1 MTKRAD
7 ENEPDPKEPTAE
19 AHDAPGLSPFER
31 MAELTRRLFSV
42 PPKELAREKRND
54 VKKRSH

>member
-1 MTKRAD
+1 MTPDDR
-7 ENEPDPKEPTAE
+7 EPETPEPSPE

-42 PPKELAREKRND
+42 PPKELAREKRKD
-54 VKKRSH
+54 EKKRGH